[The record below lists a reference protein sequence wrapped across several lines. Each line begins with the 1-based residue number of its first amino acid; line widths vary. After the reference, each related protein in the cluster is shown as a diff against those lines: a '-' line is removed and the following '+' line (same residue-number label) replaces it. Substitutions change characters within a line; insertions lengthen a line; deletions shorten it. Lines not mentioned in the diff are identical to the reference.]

1 MFMFCPW
8 QFKKTYFNLT
18 LSIYLSQ
25 KKMSLNDARSLYVK
39 QNEVGRKKAIR
50 NRALVIPKRQRSSY
64 QRNIYCKLGITNNV
78 LCTIN
83 MLPLHQEATDS
94 MYSNNSIVTPE
105 VIKPSYNMLYRP
117 IQNPITL
124 QQESNIDIRFNSY
137 IDQ

>member
-1 MFMFCPW
+1 MAISEDLLQPYI
-8 QFKKTYFNLT
+8 K
-18 LSIYLSQ
+18 YLSQ
-25 KKMSLNDARSLYVK
+25 SKKMSLNDARSLYVK

-105 VIKPSYNMLYRP
+105 AIKPSYNMLYRP

>member
-1 MFMFCPW
+1 
-8 QFKKTYFNLT
+8 
-18 LSIYLSQ
+18 
-25 KKMSLNDARSLYVK
+25 MSLNDARSLYVK
-39 QNEVGRKKAIR
+39 QNEAGRKKAIR

-105 VIKPSYNMLYRP
+105 AIKPSYNMLYRP